1 MSFTSST
8 TGRTRKA
15 RARATPYSVQLTGV
29 KPKALAMTGTS
40 STSVVRASEPTIAPH
55 STLLW
60 LGSENTLLRWERILK
75 LWKISHILMVRK
87 AMVIPSS
94 DTPLGISKYPT
105 SMQWPMI

>member
-1 MSFTSST
+1 
-8 TGRTRKA
+8 
-15 RARATPYSVQLTGV
+15 
-29 KPKALAMTGTS
+29 MTGTS

-94 DTPLGISKYPT
+94 DTPLGISK
-105 SMQWPMI
+105 